1 MGIFN
6 IKFNQAKK
14 AVKYDDVA
22 VIYPP
27 SLVDNKVLDMTD
39 DEDKKD
45 ALKYVAPLSYVV
57 SRIGSMASDGK
68 PYVVDKDNNEIQDAT
83 NKAIRDILNN
93 PNPMQD
99 FSQFTKA
106 VEMYVKLH
114 GFCPLYL
121 VRATSESPIK
131 YIIPLPPED
140 FRIENCPDIMQLGA
154 GLTAGKAFFNCDNKE
169 IELEPYEYHIVHDGM
184 FNVVN
189 GNLEFFSPVSA
200 LSDHVKNYIGQLKAR
215 GNLIYNGGGKGI
227 IYGNDTSEFGN
238 LELTPQEKED
248 INRQFNDKCGL
259 VGKSPILVTRA
270 KVGWQSLSFDVDQL
284 KLHEEDTSCM
294 KDIANAIGINP
305 NLFIS
310 DSTFQNQEA
319 VKKSAY
325 QDVIIPDANRLA
337 RALTNIL
344 CPEGIYVKIDY
355 SHVPCLQEDLSASA
369 LALKNMA
376 IGLKTLI
383 DNNLI
388 SRKEARIEISKYL
401 DINPNE
407 TE

>member
-14 AVKYDDVA
+14 AVKYGDVA
-22 VIYPP
+22 VINPP
-27 SLVDNKVLDMTD
+27 SLVDNKTIDMTD
-39 DEDKKD
+39 DEDKKN
-45 ALKYVAPLSYVV
+45 ALKYVAPLSYVL

-68 PYVVDKDNNEIQDAT
+68 PYVVDKDNNEIQDAA
-83 NKAIRDILNN
+83 NNAIRNILNN
-93 PNPMQD
+93 PNPLQD
-99 FSQFTKA
+99 FSQFTKC

-121 VRATSESPIK
+121 IRATSESPVK

-140 FRIENCPDIMQLGA
+140 FRIEDCPDIMKIGA
-154 GLTAGKAFFNCDNKE
+154 GLTAGKAYYNSGDKE

-189 GNLEFFSPVSA
+189 GQLEFFSPVSS
-200 LSDHVKNYIGQLKAR
+200 LTDHVKNYIGQLKAR

-248 INRQFNDKCGL
+248 INRQFNDKYGL

-344 CPEGIYVKIDY
+344 CPEGIKITIDY

-376 IGLKTLI
+376 IGLKTLM

-388 SRKEARIEISKYL
+388 TKKEARIEISKYL

>member
-27 SLVDNKVLDMTD
+27 SLVDNIVLDMTD

-45 ALKYVAPLSYVV
+45 ALKYVAPLSYVL
-57 SRIGSMASDGK
+57 SRIGSMASDGR

-121 VRATSESPIK
+121 IRATSESPIK

-140 FRIENCPDIMQLGA
+140 FRIEDCPDIMQLGA

-189 GNLEFFSPVSA
+189 GQLEFFSPVSA

-284 KLHEEDTSCM
+284 KLHEEDISCM

-344 CPEGIYVKIDY
+344 CPEGIIIKIDY

-376 IGLKTLI
+376 IGLKTLM

-388 SRKEARIEISKYL
+388 SRKEARIEISRYI